1 MSHALAIVVGRDGV
15 ILQKG
20 NKSAVFLP
28 QVATEQGWD
37 RDEMLD
43 NLCEKGGMSAGCWKS
58 GAKLLTFQADVF
70 SEREFVGTVVL
81 SAVFSS

>member
-1 MSHALAIVVGRDGV
+1 
-15 ILQKG
+15 
-20 NKSAVFLP
+20 VFLP

-43 NLCEKGGMSAGCWKS
+43 NLCQKGGMPVGCWKS

-70 SEREFVGTVVL
+70 AEHQFKGVKQ
-81 SAVFSS
+81 